1 MNVSLQKYLPLVDF
15 LAEVLGK
22 DAEVVLH
29 DVADVGSSVVA
40 IRNGHISGREVGA
53 PATNVVLR
61 IIKDGSEKDMDFI
74 ANYRGI
80 STFGKPLRSST
91 YLIHDDD
98 RRLIGVLCVNLD
110 LGQFERFRDYL
121 DSILRLP
128 QSPDL
133 ESTVECFSGSVEELA
148 YASIQAVVKE
158 NGGEL
163 QRLSQDKK
171 KEIVR
176 RLNDDGVFLLKGAI
190 SRVASAL
197 DVSEPTVY
205 RYLNGIK
212 KEGIP
217 DLRSAD
223 PKA

>member
-40 IRNGHISGREVGA
+40 IRNGHISGRELGA

-61 IIKDGSEKDMDFI
+61 IIKDGSEKDTDYFT
-74 ANYRGI
+74 NYRGV
-80 STFGKPLRSST
+80 SNAGKPLRSST

-98 RRLIGVLCVNLD
+98 LRLIGVLCVNLD
-110 LGQFERFRDYL
+110 MGKFERFREYL
-121 DSILRLP
+121 DSILQLP
-128 QSPDL
+128 QSPHL
-133 ESTVECFSGSVEELA
+133 GSTVECFSGSVEELA
-148 YASIQAVVKE
+148 YASIQAVVME
-158 NGGEL
+158 NGGEIW
-163 QRLSQDKK
+163 RLSQAKK

-190 SRVASAL
+190 SRIASAL
-197 DVSEPTVY
+197 DVSEPTIY

-212 KEGIP
+212 KEAISDARPGN
-217 DLRSAD
+217 